1 MECCG
6 DTTKSFKWITPAS
19 HRVGTRQA
27 ECNCAKWV
35 YSTWEW
41 LERLFCTHQ
50 CPNRWSTLYNKKR
63 LVNFNCPLNQ
73 DPFGCEIGDCSEI
86 GISVYPAK
94 PATRSYPE
102 LPRATRSYL
111 GFRGEAILLA
121 SGSPLGQLVSP
132 LLLQLGKSVS
142 IQDHRNEMRRDKSS
156 QHWCSTVFHFY
167 SVILDCRMQD
177 ISGWDG
183 RFG

>member
-1 MECCG
+1 MISGNFQFQQNTSCRHT
-6 DTTKSFKWITPAS
+6 DRDKNVAPLTLWSAVVIRQNPSKWITPAS

-63 LVNFNCPLNQ
+63 LVNFNSPLNQ
-73 DPFGCEIGDCSEI
+73 DPFGYEIGDCSEI
-86 GISVYPAK
+86 GISVYAAK

-102 LPRATRSYL
+102 LAWFPRWGYPVGIWKPTWAAGVATSAATWQV
-111 GFRGEAILLA
+111 GEHP
-121 SGSPLGQLVSP
+121 GPP
-132 LLLQLGKSVS
+132 K
-142 IQDHRNEMRRDKSS
+142 RDE
-156 QHWCSTVFHFY
+156 T
-167 SVILDCRMQD
+167 R
-177 ISGWDG
+177 
-183 RFG
+183 

>member
-86 GISVYPAK
+86 GISVYPAN

-102 LPRATRSYL
+102 LPGVTLVSAVRLSCWHLEAHL
-111 GFRGEAILLA
+111 GSWCRHFCCNLA
-121 SGSPLGQLVSP
+121 SRWASRTTETRWDEINRVNIGVP
-132 LLLQLGKSVS
+132 
-142 IQDHRNEMRRDKSS
+142 R
-156 QHWCSTVFHFY
+156 CSTFTA
-167 SVILDCRMQD
+167 
-177 ISGWDG
+177 
-183 RFG
+183 